1 MGEVDDDARRKDLAA
16 LGDRVRA
23 CTLCRLHEGRA
34 HAVPGEGPL
43 DPPVLLVGEAPG
55 REEDASGRPFVG
67 AAGRVLD
74 KALRAAGLPRDAV
87 FVTNVVKCRPPGN
100 RAPKADEM
108 EACRPYLLAQI
119 ELVRIALWAYTAV
132 VLLLIPFMRRVLLTR
147 PPGADER
154 SAAARLSRCAVITNA
169 LAETPAV
176 LGFVLVLLNGLY
188 LDFYVL
194 AAVSILLIL
203 LYFPRYEA
211 WEEWVKQRP

>member
-1 MGEVDDDARRKDLAA
+1 MDAPANLKQAQRTAA
-16 LGDRVRA
+16 VISGSFIMSVVIYGVVVNVFRVSQA
-23 CTLCRLHEGRA
+23 PFEG
-34 HAVPGEGPL
+34 
-43 DPPVLLVGEAPG
+43 
-55 REEDASGRPFVG
+55 FV
-67 AAGRVLD
+67 
-74 KALRAAGLPRDAV
+74 K
-87 FVTNVVKCRPPGN
+87 
-100 RAPKADEM
+100 
-108 EACRPYLLAQI
+108 LAQI

-211 WEEWVKQRP
+211 WDEWVKQRP